1 MEVGVGVVGG
11 GFMGRTWSQVAT
23 MASSTP
29 LRAVAGGRRAA
40 GVARD
45 FGVPEEPTVG
55 QLFEREDVDVVIITS
70 PPRAHLEQVV
80 AAAAA
85 GKHVLVEKPMAP
97 SGEACRTMVAAC
109 RDAGVTLAVVSQH
122 RFRNSPRAAKELIDS
137 GAIGNVRMVRTTG
150 VDHWWDM
157 TETADEWKLD
167 AQQMRVF
174 DDWGAHGCDVL
185 RWLVGARA
193 VSVYAQSAHYSGTGP
208 EAQSVMAQYRFEDGV
223 LASVWM
229 TYEVPRP
236 GLGSALQ
243 FLVTGSE
250 GLLDVDAYGEVRL
263 GKHDKWE
270 TVYSQPPF
278 DPLDAVNSV
287 RLEAYRRQLDDLIGA
302 VQNATSPLVCGDEGL
317 ITQTMLDAV
326 ATSAATGLPV
336 QIAKEGSP

>member
-1 MEVGVGVVGG
+1 MEFGIGIVGG
-11 GFMGRTWSQVAT
+11 GFMGRTWSQVAR
-23 MASSTP
+23 MAPGTP

-40 GVARD
+40 GLARD
-45 FGVPEEPTVG
+45 YGVPEEPTVE
-55 QLFEREDVDVVIITS
+55 QMLARADVDVVIITS

-97 SGEACRTMVAAC
+97 NAADCRTMVTAC
-109 RDAGVTLAVVSQH
+109 RDAGVALAVVSQH

-137 GAIGNVRMVRTTG
+137 GAIGTLRMVRVTG

-167 AQQMRVF
+167 ADQMRVF

-185 RWLVGARA
+185 RWLVGSRP
-193 VSVYAQSAHYSGTGP
+193 VSAFAQSAHYSGTGP
-208 EAQSVMAQYRFEDGV
+208 DAQSVMAQYRFEDGV
-223 LASVWM
+223 MASVWM
-229 TYEVPRP
+229 TYEIPRP

-250 GLLDVDAYGEVRL
+250 GLIDVDAYGEVRL

-270 TVYSQPPF
+270 TIYSQPAF
-278 DPLDAVNSV
+278 DPLDAVNAV
-287 RLEAYRRQLDDLIGA
+287 RLEAYRRELDDLIDSARNGTA
-302 VQNATSPLVCGDEGL
+302 PVVNGDEGL
-317 ITQTMLDAV
+317 MTQIMLDAV
-326 ATSAATGLPV
+326 ASSARTGLPV
-336 QIAKEGSP
+336 EIAKEGRP

>member
-1 MEVGVGVVGG
+1 MEFGIGVVGG
-11 GFMGRTWSQVAT
+11 GFMGRTWSQVAQL
-23 MASSTP
+23 APGTP

-40 GVARD
+40 GLARD
-45 FGVPEEPTVG
+45 YGVPEEPSVDALI
-55 QLFEREDVDVVIITS
+55 QRADVDLVIITS
-70 PPRAHLEQVV
+70 PPRAHLDQVL
-80 AAAAA
+80 AAARA

-97 SGEACRTMVAAC
+97 AAEDCRAMVAAC

-122 RFRNSPRAAKELIDS
+122 RFRNAPLAAKQLIDS
-137 GAIGNVRMVRTTG
+137 GAIGPVRMVRVTG

-167 AQQMRVF
+167 TEQMRVF

-185 RWLVGARA
+185 RWFVGSRPVTAF
-193 VSVYAQSAHYSGTGP
+193 AQSAHYSGAGP
-208 EAQSVMAQYRFEDGV
+208 DAQSVMAQYRFDNGV

-229 TYEVPRP
+229 TYEIPRP

-263 GKHDKWE
+263 GKDDKWE

-278 DPLDAVNSV
+278 DPLDAVNSI
-287 RLEAYRRQLDDLIGA
+287 RLEAYRRELDDLVAAAENG
-302 VQNATSPLVCGDEGL
+302 TDPLVSGVEGVR
-317 ITQTMLDAV
+317 TQLMLDAV
-326 ATSAATGLPV
+326 ASSARTGVPV
-336 QIAKEGSP
+336 PIEQEG

>member
-1 MEVGVGVVGG
+1 MEFGIGVVGG
-11 GFMGRTWSQVAT
+11 GFMGRTWSQVAR
-23 MASSTP
+23 MAPGTP

-40 GVARD
+40 GLGGD
-45 FGVPEEPTVG
+45 YGVPEESSV
-55 QLFEREDVDVVIITS
+55 QALIERADVAAVIITS
-70 PPRAHLEQVV
+70 PPRAHRDQVV
-80 AAAAA
+80 AAARA

-97 SGEACRTMVAAC
+97 DADDCRTMVAAC
-109 RDAGVTLAVVSQH
+109 RDAGVKLAVVSQH
-122 RFRNSPRAAKELIDS
+122 RFRNAPMTAKQVIDS
-137 GAIGNVRMVRTTG
+137 GAIGQVRMVRVTG

-167 AQQMRVF
+167 TEQMRVF

-185 RWLVGARA
+185 RWLVGSRVVTAF
-193 VSVYAQSAHYSGTGP
+193 AQAAHYSRTGP

-263 GKHDKWE
+263 GKDDKWE

-287 RLEAYRRQLDDLIGA
+287 RLEAYRRELDDLVAA
-302 VQNATSPLVCGDEGL
+302 VEHGTDPLVSGSEGVR
-317 ITQTMLDAV
+317 TQLMLDAV
-326 ATSAATGLPV
+326 ALSARSGAPV
-336 QIAKEGSP
+336 QIDQEA